1 MGRLHRKTS
10 GWSDANTG
18 GAFSTGRRD
27 VSKAECTLRETSR
40 RPVMYTARKQ
50 RPSPRRLVRCRLDI
64 STAAEEAKK
73 EAERKAAEEA
83 KAAKEAKAA
92 EAERI
97 ETERIEAVA
106 EAKRIEAKRIEAMK
120 NLKSLSTPPSNWVS
134 EEAAAAM
141 GEAMKKKFW
150 NTK

>member
-1 MGRLHRKTS
+1 
-10 GWSDANTG
+10 
-18 GAFSTGRRD
+18 
-27 VSKAECTLRETSR
+27 
-40 RPVMYTARKQ
+40 MYTARKQ

-73 EAERKAAEEA
+73 EAERKAAE
-83 KAAKEAKAA
+83 EAKAA

-134 EEAAAAM
+134 GEAAAAM